1 MAKEDL
7 KNLLGFIDSRL
18 VPLPGGGRG
27 GFTNA
32 DVCGT
37 VLQKANGDVCGTV
50 ENVCGTPY
58 DVLLETL
65 RKRFGF
71 NEFRPHQRAIIEA
84 ILRNKTLLVVLP
96 TGYGKSLCYQL
107 PAFMEEIPPLENSP
121 LEGGKGGVGL
131 TIVVSPLI
139 ALMKDQVEQLYARG
153 NPEAAYINSSQT
165 LPEQRKVMAQVQQGT
180 IRLLY
185 IAPERFRSWAF
196 TEELSRRPICLFVID
211 EAHCISQWGHAF
223 RPDYLALR
231 ETLQRLQPASLA
243 LFTATVTTEVEADIL
258 QQLGLQNVEKFVASP
273 ARPNLRFTV
282 IPVSSE
288 TDKFQILATLI
299 DRLPGKGIIYVPRK
313 RDAVE
318 VASFFQYLGK
328 RADFYHAGRPKSERN
343 SVQEAFFDDS
353 PQGLAIIAATN
364 AFGLG
369 IDKHNL
375 RFVIHFAMPGSLE
388 AYYQEAGRAGRD
400 GKPAECI
407 LFACEEDVGLQR
419 WFIKQSLISKKE
431 LLRVYTAVERSPSY
445 ERFRW
450 IEPRE
455 LEWQT
460 GCDSTKIRVILSL
473 MQRIGAIRQHP
484 RISSVLNISKV
495 YSGRSAKQS
504 LHEAGKM
511 PALQGLPGLD
521 ARIETLRYCQ
531 LHRLSPLTFME
542 RLYDARWQGSLQFHG
557 TEDCLLIECL
567 YPSQKLKHITAEQ
580 LGMKDFERQ
589 KHRQLDQMVLYTVT
603 PQCRQRVIH
612 SYFGEAVGKDYRCG
626 LCDVCDSSLRTEIG
640 PNPLVKTS
648 VEQFLKQRET
658 PELSGTDLDAGVAL
672 AFHTVVSGS
681 EHVRTDVGERVYQ
694 FKYGGDPSQAD
705 WLASRAARLLEQAAY
720 VDDIDL
726 VVSVP
731 GTQLDRSYEPVCLL
745 AEKLCAQ
752 IDRPFIPGL
761 RKTRATSPQK
771 EMQTA
776 AQKIRNVRGAF
787 AVTQPER
794 VAARRI
800 LLVDDLFDSG
810 ATINECAKV
819 LKRAGAQKVYA
830 LTLTKT
836 THVAR

>member
-1 MAKEDL
+1 MSNEDL
-7 KNLLGFIDSRL
+7 RNLLEFIDSRL
-18 VPLPGGGRG
+18 VPGSKNANGDIYETIPRQTTVCPGGGRG
-27 GFTNA
+27 GFTNE
-32 DVCGT
+32 DVCG
-37 VLQKANGDVCGTV
+37 
-50 ENVCGTPY
+50 PSY
-58 DVLLETL
+58 DRLLETL

-71 NEFRPHQRAIIEA
+71 DHFRPHQRAIIEA

-107 PAFMEEIPPLENSP
+107 PAFMDEIPPLEGDRGRLSRS
-121 LEGGKGGVGL
+121 GL

-139 ALMKDQVEQLYARG
+139 ALMKDQVEQLHARG
-153 NPEAAYINSSQT
+153 NTEAAYLNSSQT
-165 LPEQRKVMAQVQQGT
+165 LPEQRKVMVQVQREV

-185 IAPERFRSWAF
+185 IAPERFRSRAF
-196 TEELSRRPICLFVID
+196 TEELSRRLIRLFVID
-211 EAHCISQWGHAF
+211 EAHCISQWGHDF

-231 ETLQRLQPASLA
+231 ETLQQLQPASLA
-243 LFTATVTTEVEADIL
+243 LFTATVTAEVEADIL
-258 QQLGLQNVEKFVASP
+258 QQLGLQQVEKFVASP

-299 DRLPGKGIIYVPRK
+299 GNLPGKGIIYVPRK

-318 VASFFQYLGK
+318 VASFLQYLGK

-353 PQGLAIIAATN
+353 PQEIEIIAATN

-369 IDKHNL
+369 IDKNNL

-407 LFACEEDVGLQR
+407 LLSFEEDVGLQR

-431 LLRVYTAVERSPSY
+431 LLRVYATVEHSPGY

-460 GCDSTKIRVILSL
+460 GCDSTKIRVILSHL
-473 MQRIGAIRQHP
+473 QRIGVIRQHP
-484 RISSVLNISKV
+484 RISSVLHI
-495 YSGRSAKQS
+495 RRI
-504 LHEAGKM
+504 
-511 PALQGLPGLD
+511 GLD
-521 ARIETLRYCQ
+521 DAGETPVLPRLSGLNSRIDTLRYCQ
-531 LHRLSPLTFME
+531 YHRLSPLTLME
-542 RLYDARWQGSLQFHG
+542 RLYDARWQGILQFHG
-557 TEDCLLIECL
+557 AEDCLLIECL
-567 YPSQKLKHITAEQ
+567 YPSQELKRITEEQ

-612 SYFGEAVGKDYRCG
+612 SYFGEAVGKDYHCG
-626 LCDVCDSSLRTEIG
+626 LCDVCDPSLRSELV
-640 PNPLVKTS
+640 PNASVKKS
-648 VEQFLKQRET
+648 VEQFLEQRAT
-658 PELSGTDLDAGVAL
+658 PELSGAYLDAGIAL
-672 AFHTVVSGS
+672 AFHTVISKT
-681 EHVRTDVGERVYQ
+681 EHIRTDVGERVYQ

-705 WLASRAARLLEQAAY
+705 WLASRAARLLEQTEY
-720 VDDIDL
+720 GDDIDL
-726 VVSVP
+726 VVYVP
-731 GTQLDRSYEPVCLL
+731 GTQPDRSYEPVCLF
-745 AEKLCAQ
+745 AEKLSEQ
-752 IDRPFIPGL
+752 LDKPLIHGL
-761 RKTRATSPQK
+761 WKTRSTKPQK

-776 AQKIRNVRGAF
+776 EQKIRNVRGAF
-787 AVTQPER
+787 AVTQSER

-800 LLVDDLFDSG
+800 LLVDDLSDSG
-810 ATINECAKV
+810 ATVNECAKV
-819 LKRAGAQKVYA
+819 LKRSGAKKVYA